1 MVLEPGRPC
10 LGIPMCFQEIEA
22 KDITGANVCFEF
34 LQLLTTCRTLMAPG
48 RGCLVLAILL
58 AMVDIR
64 LGGCLHILSSFSQ
77 DGKQLSLICTLR
89 HTKEEAEGAI
99 VFLCKDRSS
108 GCFPETSLRQLRLRR
123 DPREDGISERSSQL
137 VFTINHATPSDSGT
151 YQCCATRQR
160 PDMRLQGHF
169 FSVLVTEAGNYTVK
183 GLKQRRH
190 PEFTHSQGTPSS
202 GFLQKVWVM
211 LATSL
216 LALQAL

>member
-1 MVLEPGRPC
+1 MLWFSKTIYTSREGVSSDGSGRRPRSKSGAEAPSKC
-10 LGIPMCFQEIEA
+10 LHQSPRPTSKKE
-22 KDITGANVCFEF
+22 
-34 LQLLTTCRTLMAPG
+34 G
-48 RGCLVLAILL
+48 RQS
-58 AMVDIR
+58 
-64 LGGCLHILSSFSQ
+64 GGCLHILSSFSQ

-151 YQCCATRQR
+151 YQCCATSQR

-190 PEFTHSQGTPSS
+190 LEFTHSQGTPSS